1 MVSNPSFIIEDTLSC
16 SDNLLTK
23 WGLQVVKKAAPKKAT
38 TSAATKAAK
47 ATVAKKMVQSTL
59 KTTKPAPKKRSK
71 AESDEESDN
80 EVSALSNTP
89 PSTKKQKTE
98 PAKKSA
104 GAPLQDIA
112 NESVNYDEP
121 VPAKPAA
128 KKKTATEQYQKLT
141 QLEHIIKRPDTYI
154 GSVEMTEQQMWVF
167 NSEKSEMELRKVNF
181 VPGLYKIFDEIL
193 VNAAD
198 NRQRDKNMKQIKVT
212 MDRETGEISVEND
225 GAGIPVQIH
234 EVCNIFSLE

>member
-1 MVSNPSFIIEDTLSC
+1 MT
-16 SDNLLTK
+16 
-23 WGLQVVKKAAPKKAT
+23 
-38 TSAATKAAK
+38 
-47 ATVAKKMVQSTL
+47 QSTV
-59 KTTKPAPKKRSK
+59 KSAKPLAKKRSK
-71 AESDEESDN
+71 PESDEDSDN
-80 EVSALSNTP
+80 DVSALSNTP
-89 PSTKKQKTE
+89 PSAKKQKKV
-98 PAKKSA
+98 PVQKSV

-121 VPAKPAA
+121 IAPKPAA

-154 GSVEMTEQQMWVF
+154 GSVEMTEQLMWVF

-198 NRQRDKNMKQIKVT
+198 NRQRDKNMKHIKVT

-234 EVCNIFSLE
+234 EVHESTLLWLFPMLTRCRKKRCTSQR